1 MWLVVLFLLVFQL
14 VVVDVYNGR
23 FHRVYYDNDSLHSIM
38 DRDDIY
44 LYVLCVCVCV
54 CVCVCAVCARTCVC
68 VCVCVCLCC
77 ALIAYLLFRYELQK
91 PLGDPDWVPVP
102 VYQRELK

>member
-1 MWLVVLFLLVFQL
+1 MFQL

-44 LYVLCVCVCV
+44 LYVLRVCVVCVCLCV
-54 CVCVCAVCARTCVC
+54 CVCVCAV
-68 VCVCVCLCC
+68 LNC